1 MQKAA
6 GIYARMD
13 QASNAGKVDLDSVKK
28 GQFDREFN
36 KLSQEEEQTAE
47 VFVKEFPNSVAAA
60 AVIYDRFVSYPNP
73 KMAAKLFAFLSE
85 NVKKSNY
92 GRAIAKSLEVE
103 QKLSVGNQA
112 PDFTLPDINGKPVR
126 LSDFRGK
133 YVLLDFWASWCAPCR
148 AENPGL
154 VRAMQRFGSKGF
166 DILGVSLDRSSEK
179 AAWLAA
185 IRNDKLSWT
194 QVSDL
199 KYFDNQAAKLYGI
212 LAIPM
217 NFLIGPDGRII
228 AKNLKGTLLEEKLS
242 LLLK

>member
-1 MQKAA
+1 
-6 GIYARMD
+6 
-13 QASNAGKVDLDSVKK
+13 
-28 GQFDREFN
+28 
-36 KLSQEEEQTAE
+36 
-47 VFVKEFPNSVAAA
+47 
-60 AVIYDRFVSYPNP
+60 
-73 KMAAKLFAFLSE
+73 
-85 NVKKSNY
+85 
-92 GRAIAKSLEVE
+92 
-103 QKLSVGNQA
+103 
-112 PDFTLPDINGKPVR
+112 
-126 LSDFRGK
+126 
-133 YVLLDFWASWCAPCR
+133 
-148 AENPGL
+148 
-154 VRAMQRFGSKGF
+154 MQRFGSKGF